1 MAGTWTPTAQVF
13 KLLCTFNIFCNTDQ
27 GWVVPNLIQRN
38 HMLKQASQSTALTLP
53 HQTAHF
59 GLFLTSPIEILPQSS
74 DMVLPKVS

>member
-1 MAGTWTPTAQVF
+1 M
-13 KLLCTFNIFCNTDQ
+13 
-27 GWVVPNLIQRN
+27 VPNLIQRN